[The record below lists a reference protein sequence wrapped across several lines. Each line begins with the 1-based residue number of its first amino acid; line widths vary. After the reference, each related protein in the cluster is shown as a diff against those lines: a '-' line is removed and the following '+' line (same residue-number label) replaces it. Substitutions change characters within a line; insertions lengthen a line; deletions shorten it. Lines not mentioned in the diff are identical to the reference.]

1 MYRNLRY
8 PFLSPNLKRNSYKG
22 YQKYNDA
29 YMVEEEDLPEDT
41 SPKLKQKLEELE
53 SEVDKPTQITRIKRL
68 QKLQDKLEGTHEI
81 DRIKKLKGRLLI
93 PQILGILILF
103 PLLMY
108 LNGASLDPLY
118 FPIYYPILMLFGWIL
133 ILLLESF
140 VFRMMRIKRHRSK
153 STKYILVKNSM
164 KKSFSVMIVAL
175 IIFASIYAP
184 FLTEEINERSS
195 VQEGL
200 IEIEEDGHKELRL
213 TTQGVLSLRKLKN
226 VTIKRED
233 DPDNADISVTL
244 SEKNGEELKNDT
256 LPQGGVTFD
265 EFDNSA
271 FKELLLNISS
281 SERVSLKYKANM
293 GLLEEKM
300 NGFSIL
306 AFFYVGMFLQ
316 WPAILYPFRQKYTGE
331 GIYR

>member
-1 MYRNLRY
+1 
-8 PFLSPNLKRNSYKG
+8 
-22 YQKYNDA
+22 
-29 YMVEEEDLPEDT
+29 MVEEEDLPEDT
-41 SPKLKQKLEELE
+41 SPKLKQKLEDLE

-81 DRIKKLKGRLLI
+81 DRIKKVKEKLLI

-175 IIFASIYAP
+175 LIFGAIYTP

-195 VQEGL
+195 VKNGV
-200 IEIEEDGHKELRL
+200 IRAKNGNDNFEDTLSF
-213 TTQGVLSLRKLKN
+213 TNQGVLSLRRLETLTVVLGDTDPSDIN
-226 VTIKRED
+226 VELIQTGGTSSKEGH
-233 DPDNADISVTL
+233 L
-244 SEKNGEELKNDT
+244 ENGNIR
-256 LPQGGVTFD
+256 F
-265 EFDNSA
+265 EFDNDE
-271 FKELLLNISS
+271 FKEWMLIVESNHAFDL
-281 SERVSLKYKANM
+281 EYQTQMELK
-293 GLLEEKM
+293 GEKM